1 MILTIISWC
10 WIALTSFLC
19 GFAVLR
25 LTLDRKRA
33 DFRGLDMYLL
43 CGLCV
48 LTVYSQVFSLF
59 YKVGFAATALLAVF
73 SLASALV
80 YRKPLWEFLK
90 KMAGLLLK
98 PSVFLPVLFIMGAA
112 LLLTVLPPIHYD
124 TDLYHAQSIRWI
136 EEYGVVK
143 GLGNL
148 HNRLAYNSSFFCLQA
163 LFSLEFALNQSL
175 HTLNGFIT
183 AVMLVYAVATLHI
196 FHKKPIVT
204 SDLLKLGLVF
214 YFCFTDTRYYIS
226 SPNSDILTL
235 SLVLY
240 ICAKWAEYMENTSQE
255 KTQEYGL
262 LCLLAVWAVSIK
274 LSAGMLVLLTIYPAV
289 LLIRRRQWKTIACFL
304 AAGVLIMAPFLARNV
319 MVSGYLVY
327 PYSSI
332 DLFNVD
338 WKMSSFTARDDS
350 REIMAWGRGMTQ
362 RENYEAPLSQWFP
375 VWYGGLDMVYRVML
389 WLNGLCLLGT
399 AVYAVRAVWK
409 RKGLERLML
418 LAAGGACLMMWL
430 LTSPLIRYG
439 EVYML
444 LMPAVLCGL
453 VLEQLKA
460 KAPGYLAVGIFLV
473 FGAAAWGRFAV
484 SYGMPPV
491 LRPADYNWRKAQ
503 PQQLGEITVY
513 IGADG
518 DQLGYHYFPGTV
530 NQGRL
535 EKAALRTGQLEDG
548 FCLKEEYRDRKI
560 STDGDILQ

>member
-1 MILTIISWC
+1 MIVTIISWC

-19 GFAVLR
+19 GFGVLH

-33 DFRGLDMYLL
+33 DFRGPEMYIL

-59 YKVGFAATALLAVF
+59 YKVGFLATALLAAL
-73 SLASALV
+73 SMGAALV
-80 YRKPLWEFLK
+80 CRKSLRNFLK
-90 KMAGLLLK
+90 KMLGALTK
-98 PSVFLPVLFIMGAA
+98 PSFFLPALFIMGAV
-112 LLLTVLPPIHYD
+112 LLLTVLPAVHYD

-163 LFSLEFALNQSL
+163 LFSLKFALNQSL
-175 HTLNGFIT
+175 HSLNGFIT
-183 AVMLVYAVATLHI
+183 AVMLIYAVATLHI
-196 FHKKPIVT
+196 FRKKRIAT

-214 YFCFTDTRYYIS
+214 YLCFTDTRFYIS

-240 ICAKWAEYMENTSQE
+240 ICAKWAEYTENTSQE
-255 KTQEYGL
+255 KTQDYGL
-262 LCLLAVWAVSIK
+262 LCLLAVWAVSVK
-274 LSAGMLVLLTIYPAV
+274 LSAGLLVLLAIYPAA

-304 AAGVLIMAPFLARNV
+304 AAGALIMTPFLARNV
-319 MVSGYLVY
+319 IVSGYLVY

-332 DLFNVD
+332 DLFDVD
-338 WKMSSFTARDDS
+338 WKMSSFTAQDDS

-362 RENYEAPLSQWFP
+362 RENYEAPFSQWFP

-399 AVYAVRAVWK
+399 VVYAVRAVWK
-409 RKGLERLML
+409 RKKMERLVL

-439 EVYML
+439 EVYMI
-444 LMPAVLCGL
+444 LMPAVLCGFG
-453 VLEQLKA
+453 LEHFQSKA
-460 KAPGYLAVGIFLV
+460 AGYLAVGIFLA

-484 SYGMPPV
+484 SCGMPPV
-491 LRPADYNWRKAQ
+491 LRPADYSWRKAQ
-503 PQQLGEITVY
+503 QQQLGEITVY
-513 IGADG
+513 VAADG

-530 NQGRL
+530 NQSRL
-535 EKAALRTGQLEDG
+535 EKIALRTGRLEDG
-548 FCLKEEYRDRKI
+548 FCLKEEYREQKI
-560 STDGDILQ
+560 STDGNILD